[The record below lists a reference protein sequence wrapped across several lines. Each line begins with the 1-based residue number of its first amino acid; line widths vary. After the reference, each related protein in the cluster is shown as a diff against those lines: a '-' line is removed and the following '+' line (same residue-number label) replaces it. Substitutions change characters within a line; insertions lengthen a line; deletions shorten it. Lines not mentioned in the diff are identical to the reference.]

1 MLNKKLLKSGAS
13 AVYGGALLGSVGV
26 ISGSIDLGSAWSAQ
40 ISEQAPLVA
49 LGALAVAVIL
59 HGPSLG
65 RMEKPEML
73 LGVAS
78 IGIPL
83 VIYLGEPA
91 AVVDMIGTSSNNHP
105 WTSLLA
111 ATLSYAGAWVLTWR

>member
-26 ISGSIDLGSAWSAQ
+26 VSGSIDLGSAWSAQ

-65 RMEKPEML
+65 RMEKSGIL
-73 LGVAS
+73 LGAVS

-83 VIYLGEPA
+83 AIYVGEPA
-91 AVVDMIGTSSNNHP
+91 AVVERIGVSSSNHP

-111 ATLSYAGAWVLTWR
+111 AALSYAGAWSLAWR